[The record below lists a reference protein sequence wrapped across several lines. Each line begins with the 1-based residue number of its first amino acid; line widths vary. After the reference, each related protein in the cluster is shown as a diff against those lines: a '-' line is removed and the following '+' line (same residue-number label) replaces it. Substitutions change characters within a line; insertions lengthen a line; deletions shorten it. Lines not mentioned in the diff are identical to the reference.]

1 MAFAH
6 DHKLLATLS
15 AADRFR
21 LRADPA
27 QRLI

>member
-1 MAFAH
+1 MAFAY
-6 DHKLLATLS
+6 DHKLPARLS

-21 LRADPA
+21 LRAELA